1 MDASFQAPLTPDQVA
16 AIHAGGGF
24 ARMEDPQ
31 THRVYYLIEQQPEPP
46 ALDDEYVREKINEA
60 YAEGEFVPLDM
71 AAIKAEFQ
79 RRQSLKNTSRD

>member
-1 MDASFQAPLTPDQVA
+1 MDAIFQAPLTPDQVA

-46 ALDDEYVREKINEA
+46 ALDDEYVRQKIQEA
-60 YAEGEFVPLDM
+60 YAEGGLEPLDM
-71 AAIKAEFQ
+71 AAIKAEFHP
-79 RRQSLKNTSRD
+79 RQSINSA